1 MTKDNMIKAIQDA
14 EASAWL
20 ELAKYD
26 LDNKPIV
33 TTWEQE
39 KAFAQND
46 LGHVKLLN
54 QWYGIKLLMDS
65 MNIDRPF
72 GEKAEEAA
80 DINHAIWT
88 RQQNAKG
95 IYYDENGNKIA

>member
-1 MTKDNMIKAIQDA
+1 MILEMQKA

-20 ELAKYD
+20 ALAKYD
-26 LDNKPIV
+26 LTNKPIV

-39 KAFAQND
+39 KAYAEND
-46 LGHVKLLN
+46 IGHVKLLN
-54 QWYGIKLLMDS
+54 QWYAINTMLENMGIDTPYS
-65 MNIDRPF
+65 D
-72 GEKAEEAA
+72 EHQEAC

-88 RQQNAKG
+88 REQNAKG